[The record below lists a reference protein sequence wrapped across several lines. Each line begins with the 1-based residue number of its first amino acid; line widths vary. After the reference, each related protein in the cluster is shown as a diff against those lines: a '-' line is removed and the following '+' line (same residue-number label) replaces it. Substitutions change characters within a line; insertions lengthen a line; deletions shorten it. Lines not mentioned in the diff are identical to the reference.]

1 MAPAPTASEIRA
13 PCTMRLY
20 MSRPMKSAPSQ
31 NRLLGAASEYLA
43 LVDVGSVGAM
53 MSANTAVKTKRAT
66 ISAPTAPS
74 G

>member
-31 NRLLGAASEYLA
+31 NRPLGAASEYLA
-43 LVDVGSVGAM
+43 LVEVGSTGAM
-53 MSANTAVKTKRAT
+53 KSAKTAVKMNRPTM
-66 ISAPTAPS
+66 IAPTAPS